1 MIYLNVI
8 LTILC
13 LILLSFLVLIIKFI
27 YGNKN
32 KMGILNQFS
41 NMANGENLFNLKDF
55 QNQGKTMMEILK
67 NKKKY

>member
-1 MIYLNVI
+1 
-8 LTILC
+8 
-13 LILLSFLVLIIKFI
+13 
-27 YGNKN
+27 
-32 KMGILNQFS
+32 MGILNQFS